1 MIFFVVHV
9 EHQKKENVISMYGNV
24 LLLRDSIR
32 VRLYFIVYVE
42 TKIMFQIVY

>member
-24 LLLRDSIR
+24 LLLHDLIR
-32 VRLYFIVYVE
+32 VCLYVIVYVE
-42 TKIMFQIVY
+42 TKIMF